1 MKISFPTFSYL
12 QKALLMYV
20 FSKKSSQIW
29 NSHEA
34 NSWNR
39 GTSTNDW
46 SNMYFFLQK
55 VCYVINVLIFFF
67 LQIAILHFQ
76 LAQNFMDGCR
86 SKRCSFIRV
95 SNSKCTEFFW
105 VWLYFGL
112 HTFIESHVTHHWYG
126 QKTEQNHRQH

>member
-29 NSHEA
+29 NSHEG
-34 NSWNR
+34 NSWNKKALALMI
-39 GTSTNDW
+39 DQI
-46 SNMYFFLQK
+46 FLQK

-95 SNSKCTEFFW
+95 SNSKRTEFFW